1 MNPVRYLALLLVGLM
16 LLPLAACAK
25 PVTEAGSSVIDIP
38 VETPAPTETPAL
50 QGSVPTAAVPEATAA
65 PVLSAAPEATTA
77 PTE

>member
-38 VETPAPTETPAL
+38 VETPA
-50 QGSVPTAAVPEATAA
+50 AT
-65 PVLSAAPEATTA
+65 
-77 PTE
+77 